1 MLTVLGGLAEFE
13 RELIV
18 HAQARAERG
27 RGLVASNSAVP
38 RSSRPISAKRHFSGL
53 LRARRRP
60 ISRVATLWMRPPL
73 DGCALFHP
81 YRPQREC
88 SPSAALSRQQASA
101 PREAQRRTEKIRGP
115 LTQFGN
121 PGSLMS
127 ASSTSCGHSAAN
139 TYRRLVPI
147 GDLSRC
153 SKLRHGKQPTR

>member
-101 PREAQRRTEKIRGP
+101 PRETQRRLKKIRKLLP
-115 LTQFGN
+115 PVRN
-121 PGSLMS
+121 PRLLYLAPMS
-127 ASSTSCGHSAAN
+127 AFTSCGHSAAN
-139 TYRRLVPI
+139 AYRRLVPQP
-147 GDLSRC
+147 DVSRC
-153 SKLRHGKQPTR
+153 SKIS